1 MTGVAA
7 AGAIA
12 FVNTVAQLGGVIGPW
27 MIGFVKATTGSFA
40 MGLLT
45 MAGFLML
52 AALIAFT
59 LRVAPL
65 PRSSSGWRRPSAT
78 SNS

>member
-1 MTGVAA
+1 
-7 AGAIA
+7 
-12 FVNTVAQLGGVIGPW
+12 